1 MRLGSLFGVIATLL
15 AIATS
20 TSVPAAGPDWP
31 RSLTIGTA
39 SPGGLYYV
47 YGDLIAQMLT
57 QKLGLP
63 VNAMSTQGSV
73 HNIKLV
79 ELGSAQLGLIT
90 MGVGLQGW
98 NGGGDWTKGQKYR
111 QMRALLPAYDNT
123 FQFVALRRSGLTR
136 VVDLDGKRAGIGPRA
151 GTAAVYVPEILKAL
165 GISAQYTNGSWDSN
179 GADLLAGH
187 SDAVLAGIGV
197 PFPAIQEVEAKEP
210 LTFLN
215 LSADEIA
222 RVRKA
227 IPEITSSKIPGGT
240 YKALTADYS
249 TIGLFNFVIGRADL
263 SDDLVYQLVKTV
275 HENQRE
281 LVKRLPSAAETVAE
295 NVDKN
300 TFLPFHPGAVRYY
313 RETGISIPEPLVPT
327 N

>member
-1 MRLGSLFGVIATLL
+1 MLIRIAALLIGIGLPALGQAQN
-15 AIATS
+15 A
-20 TSVPAAGPDWP
+20 DWP
-31 RSLTIGTA
+31 KSLTLGTA

-63 VNAMSTQGSV
+63 VNLMSTQGSV

-79 ELGSAQLGLIT
+79 ELGSVQLGLIT

-98 NGGGDWTKGQKYR
+98 NGGGDWTNGQKFR
-111 QMRALLPAYDNT
+111 QMRALFPAYDNT

-136 VVDLDGKRAGIGPRA
+136 IMDLDGKRAGIGPRA

-165 GISAQYTNGSWDSN
+165 GISAQYTNGSWETN

-197 PFPAIQEVEAKEP
+197 PFPAIQAVEAKEP

-215 LSADEIA
+215 LSAEEIA

-227 IPEITSSKIPGGT
+227 IPEITLSKIPGGA
-240 YKALTADYS
+240 YKALTADYN
-249 TIGLFNFVIGRADL
+249 TIGLFNFAIGRADL
-263 SDDLVYQLVKTV
+263 SDDLVYRLVKTV

-281 LVKRLPSAAETVAE
+281 LVKGLPSAAETVAE
-295 NVDKN
+295 NVVKN

-313 RETGISIPEPLVPT
+313 REIGIKIPDALVPT